1 VAVDGRVAVSIAA
14 DVRIA
19 LRPAASSP
27 NDRPAERPST
37 NEPARTPRRTLTVTF
52 GAIRS
57 LALIGALLVP
67 LGLVA
72 CGSEDSSSSDATSGA
87 PAASGAESE
96 ESEEEEEEEGHE
108 VVPDAEVTAG
118 LAELQ
123 TKGAAVVAAVRAGQ
137 ADEAAVDAMFEKW
150 ASFEGTIKQNEVEMY
165 LTFEDNLAN
174 LRKAVEDGDA
184 DAAGAAMS
192 TISETASAYLAKHP

>member
-1 VAVDGRVAVSIAA
+1 LPY
-14 DVRIA
+14 VRQ
-19 LRPAASSP
+19 LRYRTRSARISERRDRQAT
-27 NDRPAERPST
+27 DRPES
-37 NEPARTPRRTLTVTF
+37 PRRTLPVTVR
-52 GAIRS
+52 AIRS

-72 CGSEDSSSSDATSGA
+72 CGSDDSSSSDTTSAA
-87 PAASGAESE
+87 PGGSGAESE
-96 ESEEEEEEEGHE
+96 ASEEEEEEEEGEGHE

-123 TKGAAVVAAVRAGQ
+123 TMGAAVVAAAKAGQ
-137 ADEAAVDAMFEKW
+137 ADSAAVDAMFEKW
-150 ASFEGTIKQNEVEMY
+150 ASFEGTIKQNEVDMY

-184 DAAGAAMS
+184 VAASTAMD